1 MSSIRLA
8 ELHAFIVHFSIAL
21 LITSVALDF
30 AAIIFRRASL
40 VEGANWALMV
50 GAPMTLIAMLSG
62 WLSEHNTPISTA
74 GYDFLRL
81 HKIIALL
88 ATIVFLALFLAR
100 FVWLL
105 SRLVAWLGLAF
116 PKSGR
121 LANAQVWLGEK
132 LPQAYVSQ
140 LPRGAIVA
148 YLLLALI
155 GVGLLVA
162 TGYLGEALVY
172 RFGIGIYSSGALLP

>member
-21 LITSVALDF
+21 LIMSVVLDV

-40 VEGANWALMV
+40 VEGATWALML
-50 GAPMTLIAMLSG
+50 GAPMTAIAMLSG
-62 WLSEHNTPISTA
+62 WLSEHNVSISA
-74 GYDFLRL
+74 AAHDFLRL
-81 HKIIALL
+81 HKMTALL
-88 ATIVFLALFLAR
+88 ATVVFLALFLAR
-100 FVWLL
+100 LVWSS
-105 SRLVAWLGLAF
+105 SRLVGWLRPAF
-116 PKSGR
+116 PKSVR
-121 LANAQVWLGEK
+121 LANAQDWLGEK
-132 LPQAYVSQ
+132 LPQAYVTP

-172 RFGIGIYSSGALLP
+172 RFGIGVFSSGAALP

>member
-1 MSSIRLA
+1 MSTIQLA

-40 VEGANWALMV
+40 VEGATWALMV
-50 GAPMTLIAMLSG
+50 GAPMTAIAILTG
-62 WLSEHNTPISTA
+62 WLSEHNAFISPA

-81 HKIIALL
+81 HKMTALL
-88 ATIVFLALFLAR
+88 ATIVFLTLFLAR
-100 FVWLL
+100 FVWLM
-105 SRLVAWLGLAF
+105 SRLVAWLRLAF

-121 LANAQVWLGEK
+121 LATAQVWLGEK
-132 LPQAYVSQ
+132 LPQAYVSTV
-140 LPRGAIVA
+140 PRGAIVA

-172 RFGIGIYSSGALLP
+172 RFGIGVFGSGAALP

>member
-8 ELHAFIVHFSIAL
+8 ELHAFFVHFSIAL
-21 LITSVALDF
+21 LLTSVALDF

-40 VEGANWALMV
+40 VEGATWALML
-50 GAPMTLIAMLSG
+50 GAPMTAIAMLSG
-62 WLSEHNTPISTA
+62 WLSEHNTFISAA
-74 GYDFLRL
+74 GHDFLRL
-81 HKIIALL
+81 HKITALL

-105 SRLVAWLGLAF
+105 SRLVAWLQLAF

-132 LPQAYVSQ
+132 LPQAYVSP
-140 LPRGAIVA
+140 LPRGAIAA
-148 YLLLALI
+148 YLLLGLI

-172 RFGIGIYSSGALLP
+172 RFGIGVFGSGAVLP